1 MTKDTKNV
9 DLILNFVYFLAK
21 YSGFVYMPLG
31 VDSSISTRLQ
41 YFAVFSISASF
52 STFVIYYVDIYLSTV
67 KLMPSKIVELGA
79 NLLIK
84 IALTIPLLIKVNNY
98 INRDIFV
105 KYVIKM
111 QWCCKMVRVARLNK
125 SDAFYCN

>member
-9 DLILNFVYFLAK
+9 DLILNVVYFLAK
-21 YSGFVYMPLG
+21 YCGFVYMPLG
-31 VDSSISTRLQ
+31 VDLSISTRLK
-41 YFAVFSISASF
+41 YLALFATSASF
-52 STFVIYYVDIYLSTV
+52 SLFVIYYVDIYLNTV

-79 NLLIK
+79 NLLIR
-84 IALTIPLLIKVNNY
+84 IALFIPLLIKVNNY

-111 QWCCKMVRVARLNK
+111 QWCCKMVRAARLN
-125 SDAFYCN
+125 